1 MLVHTKLK
9 SSTHRNQESDHL
21 PAWCLIYWSPLGWKA
36 EWQTITDWT
45 RVFLKTRCFLQFQP
59 LNLTACSQRR
69 TWSWFIYST
78 STGFTTGGRLTLS
91 ENTSKRCKWK
101 KQIFFT
107 RKHPVSFYTQS
118 CCVRMCVC
126 RSTASGVCCFF
137 FKDYR
142 GVCIWVHIVL
152 LSFYQPRT
160 SSKHTIKLSDSR
172 AESWAHW

>member
-1 MLVHTKLK
+1 MSEKSVSSPTANMLVHTKLK

-126 RSTASGVCCFF
+126 VGAQPQVFVVSSSRITEVFVYG
-137 FKDYR
+137 
-142 GVCIWVHIVL
+142 CI
-152 LSFYQPRT
+152 
-160 SSKHTIKLSDSR
+160 
-172 AESWAHW
+172 